1 MQVKKSAQ
9 TERGGNRRNIPSK
22 RLLDFNRLSAG
33 RDLRFLINYIAIS
46 SFSTM
51 SQLQVRWQG
60 SFPSHMFSFYNISF
74 QTSTGYSTAVFVEQ
88 LKDALGD
95 ITFML

>member
-46 SFSTM
+46 SFSNNESAA
-51 SQLQVRWQG
+51 SQEVAG
-60 SFPSHMFSFYNISF
+60 IFSKSY
-74 QTSTGYSTAVFVEQ
+74 VFI
-88 LKDALGD
+88 A
-95 ITFML
+95 